1 MPVDAPDD
9 PERDL
14 EVGDTLERSKS
25 GFCRAEGQTRWE
37 WGAIELKAGYRQSGA
52 GWFSL
57 LLFLVFIE
65 LAM

>member
-25 GFCRAEGQTRWE
+25 GFCRAEAKLGV
-37 WGAIELKAGYRQSGA
+37 SGSHRLE
-52 GWFSL
+52 GS
-57 LLFLVFIE
+57 VSPI
-65 LAM
+65 